1 MSCVRR
7 RVHAGD
13 DDGSVMVLAL
23 AFMLAFGLLIGVVLQ
38 LGATGARTTVI
49 VRDGGVDT
57 YAGGGALDGAINL
70 VRSDP
75 TIGLAPA
82 AASTCFTLPAGGLGN
97 TSAVTVSCQPRS
109 TSGAALGGAAA
120 AQPTHAVTA
129 LSGTATEGVTV
140 SSGTTTLQGGA
151 AINKALA
158 VAAGATLDSTGYP
171 VTAGTCPAAGTG
183 TVKDTCAVGGAVAD
197 PGYPGPSTALAVQ
210 RTTLPACAATVTLQP
225 GIYRS
230 AAALQAVLSCSAATI
245 VLVTGT
251 YYLDFQDTTTHELM
265 YAGTGRLIGGA
276 VLGTSCNPAS
286 PGVDLAFGG
295 DSRLRVTSGKVDLC
309 ALVPLGDTTQQ
320 HIVLRGLT
328 TTTTVP
334 TTASVVTAAGTS
346 VGSTAWATPANGA
359 VVDGAATTSSLAG
372 NGKPD
377 AVLDVKLPA
386 VTVPPDATNIS
397 ATITVRESL
406 DTGSTSTLA
415 ATSAELLTSAGAV
428 VASRPLASC
437 IVAGECVS
445 AVRDD
450 TTTTITGLTPA
461 QLNGA
466 PAPAAIQV
474 RLTKPG
480 SSNVAAAI
488 DGVTLDLSYDLPL
501 RPACTVS
508 AGSCVAGSVPTS
520 PLLTTSGAYA
530 SSTVA
535 LHGTVYAPT
544 SSIDLSLTSVTAT
557 VVDRGVVVRRLVSSM
572 TPAGGAPAMIS
583 VPVVGRRPRTMILT
597 ATDAAGRVLGRADVT
612 FADGAGT
619 RNGDIPK
626 VVDWFVN

>member
-1 MSCVRR
+1 MRAR
-7 RVHAGD
+7 LTLLRAGAD
-13 DDGSVMVLAL
+13 EGSVLVLAL
-23 AFMLAFGLLIGVVLQ
+23 AFMLAFGVLIGVVLQ
-38 LGATGARTTVI
+38 LGATGARTMVS
-49 VRDGGVDT
+49 VRDGGIDT

-109 TSGAALGGAAA
+109 TSGAALGGSTA
-120 AQPTHAVTA
+120 AQPAYAVTA

-151 AINKALA
+151 AINKALT
-158 VAAGATLDSTGYP
+158 VAPGATLDSTGYP
-171 VTAGTCPAAGTG
+171 VTAGSCPVLG
-183 TVKDTCAVGGAVAD
+183 TVKDACATGGAVAD
-197 PGYPGPSTALAVQ
+197 PGYPGPSTATAVQ

-225 GIYRS
+225 GVYRS
-230 AAALQAVLSCSAATI
+230 AAALQSVLSCPGATI
-245 VLVTGT
+245 VLATGT
-251 YYLDFQDTTTHELM
+251 YYFDFQDATTHELV
-265 YAGTGRLIGGA
+265 YAGTGRVIGGA
-276 VLGTSCNPAS
+276 VSGTSCQPAS

-309 ALVPLGDTTQQ
+309 ALVPLGDLTQQ
-320 HIVLRGLT
+320 HIVLRGLS

-334 TTASVVTAAGTS
+334 TTATVVTTAGTS
-346 VGSTAWATPANGA
+346 VGGTAWATPTNGA
-359 VVDGAATTSSLAG
+359 VVDGATTTSSLAG

-377 AVLDVKLPA
+377 AVLNVKLPA
-386 VTVPPDATNIS
+386 VAVPPDATNIS

-415 ATSAELLTSAGAV
+415 ATSAELLTPAGAV
-428 VASRPLASC
+428 VASQPLANC
-437 IVAGECVS
+437 LIAGQCVA
-445 AVRDD
+445 ALKDD
-450 TTTTITGLTPA
+450 TTAAITGLTAA
-461 QLNGA
+461 QLNGT
-466 PAPAAIQV
+466 PTPAAIQV

-480 SSNVAAAI
+480 SSNVVAAI
-488 DGVTLDLSYDLPL
+488 DGVTLNLSYDLPL

-508 AGSCVAGSVPTS
+508 AGSCVAGSVPIS
-520 PLLTTSGAYA
+520 PLLTASGAYA

-544 SSIDLSLTSVTAT
+544 SSIDLSLTSVTET
-557 VVDRGVVVRRLVSSM
+557 VVDRGVVVRHLVSTM
-572 TPAGGAPAMIS
+572 TPAAGAPAMIS
-583 VPVVGRRPRTMILT
+583 VPAVGRKPRTMVMT

-612 FADGAGT
+612 FADSAGT